1 MQKAYDR
8 VWREGLWEKLA
19 EYGMQGKMWRVL
31 RSIYKC
37 VESSVLLDDRNTRFF
52 QIDVGLRQGC
62 LLSPILFA
70 IYINGLADEINKAC
84 LGAKIS
90 PDARDEVSILMF
102 ADDIVLVSEDRKKLE
117 ELMEITYQYS
127 RRWRFSFNYDKSA
140 VVVFNSMRTEVKYG
154 SCMNECMCGNHW
166 KLGSKLIK
174 QEIIYKYLGL
184 N

>member
-1 MQKAYDR
+1 MIEIPD
-8 VWREGLWEKLA
+8 
-19 EYGMQGKMWRVL
+19 
-31 RSIYKC
+31 
-37 VESSVLLDDRNTRFF
+37 FF
-52 QIDVGLRQGC
+52 KIDVGLRQRC

-70 IYINGLADEINKAC
+70 IYINGLADE
-84 LGAKIS
+84 IS

-154 SCMNECMCGNHW
+154 SCINECMCGNHW

-174 QEIIYKYLGL
+174 QEIICISEL